1 MASSLYNQ
9 MNQQS
14 NSTPDQLQTIK
25 NLTNAIQNN
34 SGLTPMSVLNMAS
47 QQNPQLAAVMK
58 MVSGSNMTPKQLFSL
73 VAQQRGVDP
82 NQIVNILKNN

>member
-1 MASSLYNQ
+1 